1 MEKRLEI
8 LFIIFYELVQS
19 FYFAWGFLSF
29 TEVNLNL
36 DPFCQW
42 LFDHII
48 AEFNFSL
55 ATDKTFCHLWD
66 NPFPAI

>member
-1 MEKRLEI
+1 MNYSSPFI
-8 LFIIFYELVQS
+8 LPGVFF
-19 FYFAWGFLSF
+19 FLSF

-55 ATDKTFCHLWD
+55 VTDDIFCHLWD
-66 NPFPAI
+66 NPFPP

>member
-8 LFIIFYELVQS
+8 LFIYSSPFILPLFFVVHRGY
-19 FYFAWGFLSF
+19 
-29 TEVNLNL
+29 LNV
-36 DPFCQW
+36 DPFCQC

-55 ATDKTFCHLWD
+55 ATDEIFCHLWD
-66 NPFPAI
+66 NPFPP